1 MNDENTGGQHAADQN
16 AFRLQVQTLVAQ
28 GKLTPE
34 EAADLLGEGVE
45 TFESAAGT
53 ADLGKPAAPA
63 NTTPSSTTPPDT
75 TSSNTAPPAPG
86 LTEGSFG
93 TGSLPNIPGIP
104 AVAPLIGKLVN
115 KLVREVAPH
124 QESGTPNDLRLEVAG
139 YSLIV
144 STDASLSAPGLSGDT
159 EGLTLVGSHK
169 GWSLKQQGGPR
180 FSSRRVSLS
189 VPFTPRHVRAEL
201 SGGQLVLPDVAGEL
215 QLEVAGG
222 NVRAGDVG
230 HLKAEVS
237 GGNLTAGAVAGN
249 LHLEINGGNGK
260 IGRSQTLI
268 AEVNGGMLNWTGL
281 LTEGQHRLEVNG
293 GAANLNLLPGSS
305 VQLSAEVTVGQLV
318 SNFPTHKR
326 GGMLNASYSATL
338 GGGAAALSCQVSAG
352 QVRLNAEDVSPQGVS
367 HA

>member
-1 MNDENTGGQHAADQN
+1 MNDENTGGQHAADHN

-34 EAADLLGEGVE
+34 EAADLLGEGME
-45 TFESAAGT
+45 TFESAAV
-53 ADLGKPAAPA
+53 DLSKPAAEM
-63 NTTPSSTTPPDT
+63 TPLPGESSGP
-75 TSSNTAPPAPG
+75 SI
-86 LTEGSFG
+86 
-93 TGSLPNIPGIP
+93 PNIPGLS
-104 AVAPLIGKLVN
+104 AAAPLIGKLVN

-124 QESGTPNDLRLEVAG
+124 AESDTPDDLRLDIAG

-144 STDASLSAPGLSGDT
+144 ATDPSLSAPSLSGDT
-159 EGLTLVGSHK
+159 DGLTLSSSHK
-169 GWSLKQQGGPR
+169 GWNLKQEHGLR
-180 FSSRRVSLS
+180 FGSRRVSLN
-189 VPFTPRHVRAEL
+189 VPFVPRHVRAEL
-201 SGGQLVLPDVAGEL
+201 AGGQLVLPDVAGEL
-215 QLEVAGG
+215 QLDIAGG
-222 NVRAGDVG
+222 NVRVGEVG
-230 HLKAEVS
+230 HLKAEIS

-260 IGRSQTLI
+260 IERSQTLI

-293 GAANLNLLPGSS
+293 GAANLTLLPGSS

-326 GGMLNASYSATL
+326 GGMLNATYSGTL
-338 GGGAAALSCQVSAG
+338 GSGAAGLSCQVSAG
-352 QVRLNAEDVSPQGVS
+352 QVRLNAEDVLPGGVT